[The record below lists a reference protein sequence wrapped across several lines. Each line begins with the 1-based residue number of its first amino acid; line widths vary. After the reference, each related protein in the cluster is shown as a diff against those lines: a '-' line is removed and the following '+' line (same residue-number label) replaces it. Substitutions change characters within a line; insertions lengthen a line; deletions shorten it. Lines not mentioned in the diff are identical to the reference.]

1 MGQGARVTSSHVKIS
16 QVTNLVVIII
26 SMKKKIVGVFFLND
40 FCMESTFLR
49 LSQSPKAFLKRDQFS
64 HIKKNY
70 HPNPE

>member
-16 QVTNLVVIII
+16 QVTNLIVIIT
-26 SMKKKIVGVFFLND
+26 SMKKKIIGVFFND
-40 FCMESTFLR
+40 FCMESTFLK

-64 HIKKNY
+64 HLKKNY